1 MRDRCPPHR
10 FEGGW
15 VNDEEG
21 GVIFCRWCGEIRS
34 LAPQR
39 IEAPLEEWIVNAGKQ
54 APDKRTD

>member
-39 IEAPLEEWIVNAGKQ
+39 IEAPLEERLTVRERSDGH
-54 APDKRTD
+54 D